1 MEINQLILLIKK
13 KISNDVVL
21 QNINIEDKTYL
32 HKKHLSHEHG
42 KYHLKINI
50 KSNELK
56 NYSRIDATK
65 KIYTILNDEIKN
77 YIHSIQISIN

>member
-1 MEINQLILLIKK
+1 MEINQLILLIEK
-13 KISNDVVL
+13 KISNHVVL

-50 KSNELK
+50 KSNELE
-56 NYSRIDATK
+56 NYPKIEATK
-65 KIYTILNDEIKN
+65 KIYSILKNEIKN
-77 YIHSIQISIN
+77 YIHSIQILIN